1 MAISFFKWLLIPLYI
16 FPLLPMKHTTT
27 LPVGDLHPF
36 YLAVTEINYNNKDK
50 VFEVTAKMF
59 TDDFEK
65 VLGEAYKTK
74 VDLVNPNRFEMDKLI
89 KDYLEKHL
97 MMIADEKAIALNYMG
112 FQQEEE
118 SVYCFLEVT
127 GIEKIKR
134 LSIKNSILHDLNE
147 HQMNIMHVIVD
158 GKRQSIK
165 LNYPDKVAD
174 FKF

>member
-1 MAISFFKWLLIPLYI
+1 MALSFFKWLLIPLYI
-16 FPLLPMKHTTT
+16 FPLISMKGEAPLPAAY
-27 LPVGDLHPF
+27 VHPF
-36 YLAVTEINYNNKDK
+36 YLAVTEINYNKQDK

-65 VLGEAYKTK
+65 VLGDAYKTK

-97 MMIADEKAIALNYMG
+97 MMIADEKAISLNYLG

-127 GIEKIKR
+127 GIEKIKK

-147 HQMNIMHVIVD
+147 YQMNIMHVIID

-165 LNYPDKVAD
+165 LNYPDKVAE